1 MKLIKL
7 NQLRGDEMKKII
19 SFLLIL
25 VFVISEGSIIFANTN
40 KEAKL
45 DIASKS
51 AILIDASTGKVLY
64 EKNSHDKLPPASVTK
79 IMTLLLICEALE
91 EGKIKETDQV
101 QISENA
107 ASMGGSQ
114 IFLEPGEIQNVDT
127 LVKSIAVA
135 SANDACVAMAEYI
148 GGSVEEFVS
157 LMNKRAKE
165 LGMNDTNFVNTNGLP
180 VDNHYTSAY
189 DISLMSKEL
198 LTHKKISK
206 YLTTWMDE
214 VVVGKKQAKIGIS
227 NTNKLVK
234 HYEGATGVKTGFT
247 QQAKYCLSASAMRNN
262 THLIA
267 VTLCAETSPIRFKD
281 ATNLLNY
288 GFANYE
294 SVKIC
299 GANDKVATVKF
310 EKGEKE
316 NVDLVAKNDL
326 SVLINKG
333 DKKDFKK
340 KVEIKQDLKLPI
352 KKNTELGV
360 VKVYRGKELVG
371 ETKIINNEDINKA
384 SYLQM
389 LRRIVDDLL

>member
-1 MKLIKL
+1 
-7 NQLRGDEMKKII
+7 MKKFI
-19 SFLLIL
+19 SFLLAL
-25 VFVISEGSIIFANTN
+25 VIVISQGNFIFANT

-51 AILIDASTGKVLY
+51 AVLMDASTGKVLY
-64 EKNSHDKLPPASVTK
+64 EKNPHEKLPPASVTK

-91 EGKIKETDQV
+91 DGKIKEEDDV

-114 IFLEPGEIQNVDT
+114 IFLEPGEIQKVDT

-135 SANDACVAMAEYI
+135 SANDACVAMAEYV
-148 GGSVEEFVS
+148 GGSMEEFVD

-165 LGMNDTNFVNTNGLP
+165 LGMKDTNFVNTNGLP

-189 DISLMSKEL
+189 DIALMSKEL
-198 LTHKKISK
+198 LSHKKISK
-206 YLTTWMDE
+206 YLTIWMDE

-234 HYEGATGVKTGFT
+234 HYTGATGVKTGFT

-299 GANDKVATVKF
+299 GAKDKVATVKF

-316 NVDLVAKNDL
+316 NVDLVAKDDL
-326 SVLINKG
+326 SVLIKKG
-333 DKKDFKK
+333 DKKDFQK

-352 KKNTELGV
+352 KKNTDLGV

-389 LRRIVDDLL
+389 LRRVVDNLL

>member
-1 MKLIKL
+1 MK
-7 NQLRGDEMKKII
+7 RFT
-19 SFLLIL
+19 SFLLALTIIVGQISI
-25 VFVISEGSIIFANTN
+25 VFADT

-45 DIASKS
+45 DISSKS
-51 AILIDASTGKVLY
+51 AVLMDASTGKVLY
-64 EKNSHDKLPPASVTK
+64 EKNSHEKLPPASVTK
-79 IMTLLLICEALE
+79 VMTMLLICEALE
-91 EGKIKETDQV
+91 SGKIKEDDDV
-101 QISENA
+101 QISEVA
-107 ASMGGSQ
+107 SSMGGSQ
-114 IFLEPGEIQNVDT
+114 IFLEPGEIQKVDT
-127 LVKSIAVA
+127 LLKSIAVA
-135 SANDACVAMAEYI
+135 SANDACVAMAEYV
-148 GGSVEEFVS
+148 GGSVEEFVV

-189 DISLMSKEL
+189 DIALMSKEL
-198 LTHKKISK
+198 LKHKKISK

-234 HYEGATGVKTGFT
+234 HYQGATGVKTGFT
-247 QQAKYCLSASAMRNN
+247 QQAKYCLSASALRNN

-316 NVDLVAKNDL
+316 NVDLVAKDDL
-326 SVLINKG
+326 SVLIKKG
-333 DKKDFKK
+333 DKKDFTK
-340 KVEIKQDLKLPI
+340 KVQIKEDLKLPI

-360 VKVYRGKELVG
+360 VKVYRGDELVG
-371 ETKIINNEDINKA
+371 ESKIINTEDINKA

-389 LRRIVDDLL
+389 LRRIVDNLL

>member
-1 MKLIKL
+1 
-7 NQLRGDEMKKII
+7 MKKFI
-19 SFLLIL
+19 SFLLAL
-25 VFVISEGSIIFANTN
+25 VIVISQGNFIFANT

-51 AILIDASTGKVLY
+51 AVLMDASTGKVLY
-64 EKNSHDKLPPASVTK
+64 EKNPHEKLPPASVTK

-91 EGKIKETDQV
+91 DGKIKEEDDV

-114 IFLEPGEIQNVDT
+114 IFLEPGEIQKVDT

-135 SANDACVAMAEYI
+135 SANDACVAMAEYV
-148 GGSVEEFVS
+148 GGSMEEFVE

-189 DISLMSKEL
+189 DIALMSKEL
-198 LTHKKISK
+198 LSHKKISK
-206 YLTTWMDE
+206 YLTTWMDD

-234 HYEGATGVKTGFT
+234 HYSGATGVKTGFT
-247 QQAKYCLSASAMRNN
+247 QQAKYCLSASALRNN

-299 GANDKVATVKF
+299 GAKDKVATVKF

-316 NVDLVAKNDL
+316 NVDLVAKDDL
-326 SVLINKG
+326 SVLIKKG
-333 DKKDFKK
+333 DKKDFQK

-360 VKVYRGKELVG
+360 VKVYRGKELLG

-389 LRRIVDDLL
+389 LRRIVDNLL

>member
-1 MKLIKL
+1 MKRFTSLL
-7 NQLRGDEMKKII
+7 LALTII
-19 SFLLIL
+19 VGQISI
-25 VFVISEGSIIFANTN
+25 VFADT

-45 DIASKS
+45 DISSKS
-51 AILIDASTGKVLY
+51 AVLMDASTGKILY
-64 EKNSHDKLPPASVTK
+64 EKNSHEKLPPASVTK
-79 IMTLLLICEALE
+79 VMTMLLICEALE
-91 EGKIKETDQV
+91 SGKIKEDDDV
-101 QISENA
+101 QISEVA
-107 ASMGGSQ
+107 SSMGGSQ
-114 IFLEPGEIQNVDT
+114 IFLEPGEIQKVDT
-127 LVKSIAVA
+127 LLKSIAVA
-135 SANDACVAMAEYI
+135 SANDACVAMAEYV
-148 GGSVEEFVS
+148 GGSVEEFVV

-189 DISLMSKEL
+189 DIALMSKEL
-198 LTHKKISK
+198 LKHKKISK

-234 HYEGATGVKTGFT
+234 HYQGATGVKTGFT
-247 QQAKYCLSASAMRNN
+247 QQAKYCLSASALRNN

-316 NVDLVAKNDL
+316 NVDLVAKDDL
-326 SVLINKG
+326 SVLIKKG
-333 DKKDFKK
+333 DKKDFTK
-340 KVEIKQDLKLPI
+340 KVQIKDDLKLPI

-360 VKVYRGKELVG
+360 VKVYRGDELVG
-371 ETKIINNEDINKA
+371 ESKIINTEDINKA

-389 LRRIVDDLL
+389 LRRIVDNLL

>member
-1 MKLIKL
+1 
-7 NQLRGDEMKKII
+7 MKKFI
-19 SFLLIL
+19 SFLLVL
-25 VFVISEGSIIFANTN
+25 VFAISQGSVIFANTQD
-40 KEAKL
+40 AKL
-45 DIASKS
+45 DIVSKS
-51 AILIDASTGKVLY
+51 AILMDASTGKILY

-79 IMTLLLICEALE
+79 VMTMLLICEALE
-91 EGKIKETDQV
+91 DGKIKESDDV
-101 QISENA
+101 QISEVA

-114 IFLEPGEIQNVDT
+114 IFLEPGEIQKVDT
-127 LVKSIAVA
+127 LLKSIAVA

-148 GGSVEEFVS
+148 GGSVEEFVV

-189 DISLMSKEL
+189 DIALMSKEL

-234 HYEGATGVKTGFT
+234 HYTGATGVKTGFT
-247 QQAKYCLSASAMRNN
+247 QQAKYCLSASAIRNN

-281 ATNLLNY
+281 ATSLLNY

-316 NVDLVAKNDL
+316 NVDLVAKDNL
-326 SVLINKG
+326 NVLIKKG
-333 DKKDFKK
+333 DKKDFQK

-371 ETKIINNEDINKA
+371 ETKIINSEDINKA

-389 LRRIVDDLL
+389 LRRVVDNLL

>member
-1 MKLIKL
+1 MK
-7 NQLRGDEMKKII
+7 RFT
-19 SFLLIL
+19 SFLLALTIIVGQISI
-25 VFVISEGSIIFANTN
+25 VFADT

-45 DIASKS
+45 DISSKS
-51 AILIDASTGKVLY
+51 AVLMDASTGKILY
-64 EKNSHDKLPPASVTK
+64 EKNSHEKLPPASVTK
-79 IMTLLLICEALE
+79 VMTMLLICEALE
-91 EGKIKETDQV
+91 SGKIKEDDDV
-101 QISENA
+101 QISEVA
-107 ASMGGSQ
+107 SSMGGSQ
-114 IFLEPGEIQNVDT
+114 IFLEPGEIQKVDT
-127 LVKSIAVA
+127 LLKSIAVA
-135 SANDACVAMAEYI
+135 SANDACVAMAEYV
-148 GGSVEEFVS
+148 GGSVEEFVV

-189 DISLMSKEL
+189 DIALMSKEL
-198 LTHKKISK
+198 LKHKKISK

-214 VVVGKKQAKIGIS
+214 VVVGQKQAKIGIS

-234 HYEGATGVKTGFT
+234 HYQGATGVKTGFT
-247 QQAKYCLSASAMRNN
+247 QQAKYCLSASALRNN

-316 NVDLVAKNDL
+316 NVDLVAKDDL
-326 SVLINKG
+326 SVLIKKG
-333 DKKDFKK
+333 DKKDFTK
-340 KVEIKQDLKLPI
+340 KVQIKEDLKLPI

-360 VKVYRGKELVG
+360 VKVYRGDELVG
-371 ETKIINNEDINKA
+371 ESKIINTEDINKA

-389 LRRIVDDLL
+389 LRRIVDNLL

>member
-1 MKLIKL
+1 MK
-7 NQLRGDEMKKII
+7 RFT
-19 SFLLIL
+19 SFLLALTIIVGQISI
-25 VFVISEGSIIFANTN
+25 VFADT

-45 DIASKS
+45 DISSKS
-51 AILIDASTGKVLY
+51 AVLMDASTGKILY
-64 EKNSHDKLPPASVTK
+64 EKNSHEKLPPASVTK
-79 IMTLLLICEALE
+79 VMTMLLICEALE
-91 EGKIKETDQV
+91 SGKIKEDDDV
-101 QISENA
+101 QISEVA
-107 ASMGGSQ
+107 SSMGGSQ
-114 IFLEPGEIQNVDT
+114 IFLEPGEIQKVDT
-127 LVKSIAVA
+127 LLKSIAVA
-135 SANDACVAMAEYI
+135 SANDACVAMAEYV
-148 GGSVEEFVS
+148 GGSVEEFVV

-189 DISLMSKEL
+189 DIALMSKEL
-198 LTHKKISK
+198 LKHKKISK

-234 HYEGATGVKTGFT
+234 HYQGATGVKTGFT
-247 QQAKYCLSASAMRNN
+247 QQAKYCLSASALRNN

-316 NVDLVAKNDL
+316 NVDLVEKDDL
-326 SVLINKG
+326 SVLIKKG
-333 DKKDFKK
+333 DKKDFTK
-340 KVEIKQDLKLPI
+340 KVQIKDDLKLPI

-360 VKVYRGKELVG
+360 VKVYRGDELVG
-371 ETKIINNEDINKA
+371 ESKIINTEDINKA

-389 LRRIVDDLL
+389 LRRIVDNLL

>member
-1 MKLIKL
+1 MK
-7 NQLRGDEMKKII
+7 RFT
-19 SFLLIL
+19 SFLLALTIIVGQISI
-25 VFVISEGSIIFANTN
+25 VFADT

-45 DIASKS
+45 DISSKS
-51 AILIDASTGKVLY
+51 AVLMDASTGKILY
-64 EKNSHDKLPPASVTK
+64 EKNSHEKLPPASVTK
-79 IMTLLLICEALE
+79 VMTMLLICEALE
-91 EGKIKETDQV
+91 SGKIKEDDDV
-101 QISENA
+101 QISEVA
-107 ASMGGSQ
+107 SSMGGSQ
-114 IFLEPGEIQNVDT
+114 IFLEPGEIQKVDT
-127 LVKSIAVA
+127 LLKSIAVA
-135 SANDACVAMAEYI
+135 SANDACVAMAEYV
-148 GGSVEEFVS
+148 GGSVEEFVV

-189 DISLMSKEL
+189 DIALMSKEL
-198 LTHKKISK
+198 LKHKKISK

-234 HYEGATGVKTGFT
+234 HYQGATGVKTGFT
-247 QQAKYCLSASAMRNN
+247 QQAKYCLSASALRNN

-316 NVDLVAKNDL
+316 NVDLVAKDDL
-326 SVLINKG
+326 SVLIKKG
-333 DKKDFKK
+333 DKKDFTK
-340 KVEIKQDLKLPI
+340 KVQIKDDLKLPI
-352 KKNTELGV
+352 EKNTELGV
-360 VKVYRGKELVG
+360 VKVYRGDELVG
-371 ETKIINNEDINKA
+371 ESKIINTEDINKA

-389 LRRIVDDLL
+389 LRRIVDNLL

>member
-1 MKLIKL
+1 
-7 NQLRGDEMKKII
+7 MKKFI
-19 SFLLIL
+19 SFLLAL
-25 VFVISEGSIIFANTN
+25 VIVISQGNFIFANT

-51 AILIDASTGKVLY
+51 AVLMDASTGKVLY
-64 EKNSHDKLPPASVTK
+64 EKNPHEKLPPASVTK

-91 EGKIKETDQV
+91 DGKIKEEDDV

-114 IFLEPGEIQNVDT
+114 IFLEPGEIQKVDT

-135 SANDACVAMAEYI
+135 SANDACVAMAEYV
-148 GGSVEEFVS
+148 GGSMEEFVE

-189 DISLMSKEL
+189 DIALMSKEL
-198 LTHKKISK
+198 LSHKKISK
-206 YLTTWMDE
+206 YLTTWMDD

-234 HYEGATGVKTGFT
+234 HYSGATGVKTGFT
-247 QQAKYCLSASAMRNN
+247 QQAKYCLSASALRNN

-299 GANDKVATVKF
+299 GAKDKVATVKF

-316 NVDLVAKNDL
+316 NVDLVAKDDL
-326 SVLINKG
+326 SVLIKKG
-333 DKKDFKK
+333 DKKDFQK

-389 LRRIVDDLL
+389 LRRVVDNLL

>member
-1 MKLIKL
+1 
-7 NQLRGDEMKKII
+7 MKKFI
-19 SFLLIL
+19 SFLLALFIAITQ
-25 VFVISEGSIIFANTN
+25 VSIIFADTE
-40 KEAKL
+40 EAKL
-45 DIASKS
+45 DIVSKS
-51 AILIDASTGKVLY
+51 AVLMDASTGKILY
-64 EKNSHDKLPPASVTK
+64 EKNSHEKLPPASVTK
-79 IMTLLLICEALE
+79 VMTMLLICEALE
-91 EGKIKETDQV
+91 SGKIKEDDDV
-101 QISENA
+101 QISETA

-114 IFLEPGEIQNVDT
+114 IFLEPGEIQKVDT
-127 LVKSIAVA
+127 LLKSIAVA
-135 SANDACVAMAEYI
+135 SANDACVAMAEYV
-148 GGSVEEFVS
+148 GGSVEEFVV

-189 DISLMSKEL
+189 DIALMSKEL
-198 LTHKKISK
+198 LRHKKISK

-234 HYEGATGVKTGFT
+234 HYTGATGVKTGFT
-247 QQAKYCLSASAMRNN
+247 QQAKYCLSASALRNN

-281 ATNLLNY
+281 ATSLLYY

-294 SVKIC
+294 TVKIC
-299 GANDKVATVKF
+299 GANDKIATVKF

-316 NVDLVAKNDL
+316 NVDLVAKDDL
-326 SVLINKG
+326 CVLIKKG
-333 DKKDFKK
+333 GNKDFKK
-340 KVEIKQDLKLPI
+340 KVTIKQDLKLPI
-352 KKNTELGV
+352 EKNTELGV

-371 ETKIINNEDINKA
+371 ETKIINTEDINKA

-389 LRRIVDDLL
+389 LKRVVENIL

>member
-1 MKLIKL
+1 
-7 NQLRGDEMKKII
+7 MKKFI
-19 SFLLIL
+19 SFLLALFIAITQ
-25 VFVISEGSIIFANTN
+25 VSIIFADTE
-40 KEAKL
+40 EAKL
-45 DIASKS
+45 DIVSKS
-51 AILIDASTGKVLY
+51 AVLMDASTGKILY
-64 EKNSHDKLPPASVTK
+64 EKNSHEKLPPASVTK
-79 IMTLLLICEALE
+79 VMTMLLICEALE
-91 EGKIKETDQV
+91 SGKIKEDDDV
-101 QISENA
+101 QISETA

-114 IFLEPGEIQNVDT
+114 IFLEPGEIQKVDT
-127 LVKSIAVA
+127 LLKSIAVA
-135 SANDACVAMAEYI
+135 SANDACVAMAEYV
-148 GGSVEEFVS
+148 GGSVEEFVV

-189 DISLMSKEL
+189 DIALMSKEL
-198 LTHKKISK
+198 LRHKKISK

-234 HYEGATGVKTGFT
+234 HYTGATGVKTGFT
-247 QQAKYCLSASAMRNN
+247 QQAKYCLSASALRNN

-281 ATNLLNY
+281 ATSLLNY

-294 SVKIC
+294 TVKIC
-299 GANDKVATVKF
+299 GANEKIATVKF

-316 NVDLVAKNDL
+316 NVDLVANDDL
-326 SVLINKG
+326 CVLIKKG
-333 DKKDFKK
+333 GNKDFKK
-340 KVEIKQDLKLPI
+340 KVTIKQDLKLPI
-352 KKNTELGV
+352 EKNTELGV

-371 ETKIINNEDINKA
+371 ETKIINTEDINKA

-389 LRRIVDDLL
+389 LKRVVGNIL

>member
-1 MKLIKL
+1 MK
-7 NQLRGDEMKKII
+7 RFT
-19 SFLLIL
+19 SFLLALTIIVGQISI
-25 VFVISEGSIIFANTN
+25 VFADT

-45 DIASKS
+45 DISSKS
-51 AILIDASTGKVLY
+51 AVLMDASTGKILY
-64 EKNSHDKLPPASVTK
+64 EKNSHEKLPPASVTK
-79 IMTLLLICEALE
+79 VMTMLLICEALE
-91 EGKIKETDQV
+91 SGKIKEDDDV
-101 QISENA
+101 QISEVA
-107 ASMGGSQ
+107 SSMGGSQ
-114 IFLEPGEIQNVDT
+114 IFLEPGEIQKVDT
-127 LVKSIAVA
+127 LLKSIAVA
-135 SANDACVAMAEYI
+135 SANDACVAMAEYV
-148 GGSVEEFVS
+148 GGSVEEFVV

-189 DISLMSKEL
+189 DIALMSKEL
-198 LTHKKISK
+198 LKHKKISK

-234 HYEGATGVKTGFT
+234 HYQGATGVKTGFT
-247 QQAKYCLSASAMRNN
+247 QQAKYCLSASALRNN

-299 GANDKVATVKF
+299 RANDKVATVKF

-316 NVDLVAKNDL
+316 NVDLVAKDDL
-326 SVLINKG
+326 SVLIKKG
-333 DKKDFKK
+333 DKKDFTK
-340 KVEIKQDLKLPI
+340 KVQIKEDLKLPI

-360 VKVYRGKELVG
+360 VKVYRGDELVG
-371 ETKIINNEDINKA
+371 ESKIINTEDINKA

-389 LRRIVDDLL
+389 LRRIVDNLL

>member
-1 MKLIKL
+1 
-7 NQLRGDEMKKII
+7 MKKFI
-19 SFLLIL
+19 SFLLAL
-25 VFVISEGSIIFANTN
+25 VIVISQGNFIFANT

-51 AILIDASTGKVLY
+51 AVLMDASTGKVLY
-64 EKNSHDKLPPASVTK
+64 EKNPHEKLPPASVTK

-91 EGKIKETDQV
+91 DGKIKEEDDV

-114 IFLEPGEIQNVDT
+114 IFLEPGEIQKVDT

-135 SANDACVAMAEYI
+135 SANDACVAMAEYV
-148 GGSVEEFVS
+148 GGSMEEFVE

-189 DISLMSKEL
+189 DIALMSKEL
-198 LTHKKISK
+198 LSHKKISK

-234 HYEGATGVKTGFT
+234 HYSGATGVKTGFT
-247 QQAKYCLSASAMRNN
+247 QQAKYCLSASALRNN

-299 GANDKVATVKF
+299 GAKDKVATVKF

-316 NVDLVAKNDL
+316 NVDLVAKEDL
-326 SVLINKG
+326 SVLIKKG
-333 DKKDFKK
+333 DKKDFQK

-389 LRRIVDDLL
+389 LRRIVDNLL

>member
-1 MKLIKL
+1 
-7 NQLRGDEMKKII
+7 MKKFI
-19 SFLLIL
+19 SFLLVLLIAITQ
-25 VFVISEGSIIFANTN
+25 VNIIFADTE
-40 KEAKL
+40 EAKL
-45 DIASKS
+45 DIVSKS
-51 AILIDASTGKVLY
+51 AILMDASTGKILY
-64 EKNSHDKLPPASVTK
+64 EKNSHEKLPPASVTK
-79 IMTLLLICEALE
+79 VMTMLLICEALE
-91 EGKIKETDQV
+91 SGKIKEDDDV
-101 QISENA
+101 QISETA

-114 IFLEPGEIQNVDT
+114 IFLEPGEIQKVDT
-127 LVKSIAVA
+127 LLKSIAVA
-135 SANDACVAMAEYI
+135 SANDACVAMAEYV
-148 GGSVEEFVS
+148 GGSVEEFVV

-189 DISLMSKEL
+189 DIALMSKEL
-198 LTHKKISK
+198 LRHKKISK

-234 HYEGATGVKTGFT
+234 HYTGATGVKTGFT
-247 QQAKYCLSASAMRNN
+247 QQAKYCLSASALRNN

-281 ATNLLNY
+281 ATSLLNY

-294 SVKIC
+294 TVKIC
-299 GANDKVATVKF
+299 GANEKIATVKF

-316 NVDLVAKNDL
+316 NVDLVAKDDL
-326 SVLINKG
+326 CVLIKKG
-333 DKKDFKK
+333 GNKDFKK
-340 KVEIKQDLKLPI
+340 KVTIKQDLKLPI
-352 KKNTELGV
+352 EKNTELGV

-371 ETKIINNEDINKA
+371 ETKIINTEDINKA

-389 LRRIVDDLL
+389 LKRVVENIL

>member
-1 MKLIKL
+1 MK
-7 NQLRGDEMKKII
+7 RFT
-19 SFLLIL
+19 SFLLALTIIVGQISI
-25 VFVISEGSIIFANTN
+25 VFADI

-45 DIASKS
+45 DISSKS
-51 AILIDASTGKVLY
+51 AVLMDASTGKILY
-64 EKNSHDKLPPASVTK
+64 EKNSYEKLPPASVTK
-79 IMTLLLICEALE
+79 VMTMLLICEALE
-91 EGKIKETDQV
+91 SGKIKEDDDV
-101 QISENA
+101 QISEVA
-107 ASMGGSQ
+107 SSMGGSQ
-114 IFLEPGEIQNVDT
+114 IFLEPGEIQKVDT
-127 LVKSIAVA
+127 LLKSIAVA
-135 SANDACVAMAEYI
+135 SANDACVAMAEYV
-148 GGSVEEFVS
+148 GGSVEEFVV

-189 DISLMSKEL
+189 DIALMSKEL
-198 LTHKKISK
+198 LKHKKISK

-234 HYEGATGVKTGFT
+234 HYQGATGVKTGFT
-247 QQAKYCLSASAMRNN
+247 QQAKYCLSASALRNN

-316 NVDLVAKNDL
+316 NVDLVAKDDL
-326 SVLINKG
+326 SVLIKKG
-333 DKKDFKK
+333 DKKDFTK
-340 KVEIKQDLKLPI
+340 KVQIKDDLKLPI

-360 VKVYRGKELVG
+360 VKVYRGDELVG
-371 ETKIINNEDINKA
+371 ESKIINTEDINKA

-389 LRRIVDDLL
+389 LRRIVDNLL

>member
-1 MKLIKL
+1 MK
-7 NQLRGDEMKKII
+7 RFT
-19 SFLLIL
+19 SFLLALTIIVGQISI
-25 VFVISEGSIIFANTN
+25 VFADT

-45 DIASKS
+45 DISSKS
-51 AILIDASTGKVLY
+51 AVLMDASTGKILY
-64 EKNSHDKLPPASVTK
+64 EKNSHEKLPPASVTK
-79 IMTLLLICEALE
+79 VMTMLLICEALE
-91 EGKIKETDQV
+91 SGKIKEDDDV
-101 QISENA
+101 QISEVA
-107 ASMGGSQ
+107 SSMGGSQ
-114 IFLEPGEIQNVDT
+114 IFLEPGEIQKVDT
-127 LVKSIAVA
+127 LLKSIAVA
-135 SANDACVAMAEYI
+135 SANDACVAMAEYV
-148 GGSVEEFVS
+148 GGSVEEFVV

-180 VDNHYTSAY
+180 VDNHYTSAF
-189 DISLMSKEL
+189 DIALMSKEL
-198 LTHKKISK
+198 LKHKKISK

-234 HYEGATGVKTGFT
+234 HYQGATGVKTGFT
-247 QQAKYCLSASAMRNN
+247 QQAKYCLSASALRNN

-316 NVDLVAKNDL
+316 NVDLVAKDDL
-326 SVLINKG
+326 SVLIKKG
-333 DKKDFKK
+333 DKKDFTK
-340 KVEIKQDLKLPI
+340 KVQIKDDLKLPI

-360 VKVYRGKELVG
+360 VKVYRGDELVG
-371 ETKIINNEDINKA
+371 ESKIINTEDINKA

-389 LRRIVDDLL
+389 LRRIVDNLL

>member
-1 MKLIKL
+1 MK
-7 NQLRGDEMKKII
+7 RFT
-19 SFLLIL
+19 SFLLALTIIVGQISI
-25 VFVISEGSIIFANTN
+25 VFADT

-45 DIASKS
+45 DISSKS
-51 AILIDASTGKVLY
+51 AVLMDASTGKILY
-64 EKNSHDKLPPASVTK
+64 EKNSHEKLPPASVTK
-79 IMTLLLICEALE
+79 VMTMLLICEALE
-91 EGKIKETDQV
+91 SGKIKEDDDV
-101 QISENA
+101 QISEVA
-107 ASMGGSQ
+107 SSMGGSQ
-114 IFLEPGEIQNVDT
+114 IFLEPGEIQKVDT
-127 LVKSIAVA
+127 LLKSIAVA
-135 SANDACVAMAEYI
+135 SANDACVAMAEYV
-148 GGSVEEFVS
+148 GGSVEEFVV

-189 DISLMSKEL
+189 DIALMSKEL
-198 LTHKKISK
+198 LKHKKISK

-234 HYEGATGVKTGFT
+234 HYQGATGVKTGFT
-247 QQAKYCLSASAMRNN
+247 QQAKYCLSASALRNN

-316 NVDLVAKNDL
+316 NVDLVAKDDL
-326 SVLINKG
+326 SVLIKKG
-333 DKKDFKK
+333 DKKDFTK
-340 KVEIKQDLKLPI
+340 KVQIKDDLKLPI

-360 VKVYRGKELVG
+360 VKVYRGDELVG
-371 ETKIINNEDINKA
+371 ESKIINTEDINKA

-389 LRRIVDDLL
+389 LRRIVDNLL

>member
-1 MKLIKL
+1 
-7 NQLRGDEMKKII
+7 MKKFI
-19 SFLLIL
+19 SFLIALI
-25 VFVISEGSIIFANTN
+25 FTMNQGSVIFANTQD
-40 KEAKL
+40 AKL

-51 AILIDASTGKVLY
+51 AILMDASTGTVLY
-64 EKNSHDKLPPASVTK
+64 EKNCHEKLPPASVTK
-79 IMTLLLICEALE
+79 IMTMLLICEALE
-91 EGKIKETDQV
+91 NNKIKEDDDV

-114 IFLEPGEIQNVDT
+114 IFLEPGEIQKVDT
-127 LVKSIAVA
+127 LLKSIAVA
-135 SANDACVAMAEYI
+135 SANDACVAMAEYV
-148 GGSVEEFVS
+148 GGSVEEFVV
-157 LMNKRAKE
+157 LMNNRAKE

-189 DISLMSKEL
+189 DIALMSKEL
-198 LTHKKISK
+198 LSHKKISK
-206 YLTTWMDE
+206 YLTTWMDD

-234 HYEGATGVKTGFT
+234 HYAGATGVKTGFT
-247 QQAKYCLSASAMRNN
+247 QQAKYCLSASALRNN

-299 GANDKVATVKF
+299 GANDKVATVQFK
-310 EKGEKE
+310 KGEKE
-316 NVDLVAKNDL
+316 NVDLVAKDDL
-326 SVLINKG
+326 SVLIKKG
-333 DKKDFKK
+333 DKKDFQR
-340 KVEIKQDLKLPI
+340 KVEIKEDLKLPI

-360 VKVYRGKELVG
+360 VKVYRGKELIG

-389 LRRIVDDLL
+389 LRKIVDNLL

>member
-1 MKLIKL
+1 
-7 NQLRGDEMKKII
+7 MKKFI
-19 SFLLIL
+19 SFLLVL
-25 VFVISEGSIIFANTN
+25 VFAISQGSVIFANTQD
-40 KEAKL
+40 AKL
-45 DIASKS
+45 DIVSKS
-51 AILIDASTGKVLY
+51 AILMDASTGKILY

-79 IMTLLLICEALE
+79 VMTMLLICEALE
-91 EGKIKETDQV
+91 DGKIKESDDVQV
-101 QISENA
+101 SEVA

-114 IFLEPGEIQNVDT
+114 IFLEPGEIQKVDT
-127 LVKSIAVA
+127 LLKSIAVA

-148 GGSVEEFVS
+148 GGSVEEFVV

-189 DISLMSKEL
+189 DIALMSKEL

-234 HYEGATGVKTGFT
+234 HYTGATGVKTGFT
-247 QQAKYCLSASAMRNN
+247 QQAKYCLSASAIRNN

-281 ATNLLNY
+281 ATSLLNY

-316 NVDLVAKNDL
+316 NVDLVAKDNL
-326 SVLINKG
+326 NVLIKKG
-333 DKKDFKK
+333 DKKDFQK

-371 ETKIINNEDINKA
+371 ETKIINSEDINKA

-389 LRRIVDDLL
+389 LRRVVDNLL

>member
-1 MKLIKL
+1 MK
-7 NQLRGDEMKKII
+7 RFT
-19 SFLLIL
+19 SFLLALTII
-25 VFVISEGSIIFANTN
+25 VGQISIVFANT

-45 DIASKS
+45 DISSKS
-51 AILIDASTGKVLY
+51 AVLMDASTGKILY
-64 EKNSHDKLPPASVTK
+64 EKNSHEKLPPASVTK
-79 IMTLLLICEALE
+79 VMTMLLICEALE
-91 EGKIKETDQV
+91 SGKIKEDDDV
-101 QISENA
+101 QISEVA
-107 ASMGGSQ
+107 SSMGGSQ
-114 IFLEPGEIQNVDT
+114 IFLEPGEIQKVDT
-127 LVKSIAVA
+127 LLKSIAVA
-135 SANDACVAMAEYI
+135 SANDACVAMAEYV
-148 GGSVEEFVS
+148 GGSVEEFVV

-189 DISLMSKEL
+189 DIALMSKEL
-198 LTHKKISK
+198 LKHKKISK

-234 HYEGATGVKTGFT
+234 HYQGATGVKTGFT
-247 QQAKYCLSASAMRNN
+247 QQAKYCLSASALRNN

-316 NVDLVAKNDL
+316 NVDLVAKDDL
-326 SVLINKG
+326 SVLIKKG
-333 DKKDFKK
+333 DKKDFTK
-340 KVEIKQDLKLPI
+340 KVQIKDDLKLPI

-360 VKVYRGKELVG
+360 VKVYRGDELVG
-371 ETKIINNEDINKA
+371 ESKIINTEDINKA

-389 LRRIVDDLL
+389 LRRIVDNLL

>member
-1 MKLIKL
+1 
-7 NQLRGDEMKKII
+7 MKKFI
-19 SFLLIL
+19 SFIL
-25 VFVISEGSIIFANTN
+25 VLVFTISQGSVIFANN
-40 KEAKL
+40 QDSKL
-45 DIASKS
+45 DIVSKS
-51 AILIDASTGKVLY
+51 AILMDASTGKVLY

-79 IMTLLLICEALE
+79 VMTMLLICEALE
-91 EGKIKETDQV
+91 NGKIKEDDDVQV
-101 QISENA
+101 SEVA

-114 IFLEPGEIQNVDT
+114 VFLEPGEIQKVDT
-127 LVKSIAVA
+127 LLKSIAVA

-148 GGSVEEFVS
+148 GGSVEEFVV

-189 DISLMSKEL
+189 DIALMSREL

-227 NTNKLVK
+227 NTNKLIK
-234 HYEGATGVKTGFT
+234 HYTGATGVKTGFT
-247 QQAKYCLSASAMRNN
+247 QQAKYCVSASAIRNN

-294 SVKIC
+294 SVKVC

-316 NVDLVAKNDL
+316 NVDLVAKDNL
-326 SVLINKG
+326 SVLIKKG
-333 DKKDFKK
+333 SKKDFQK
-340 KVEIKQDLKLPI
+340 KVEIKKDLTLPI

-360 VKVYRGKELVG
+360 VKVYRDKELVG
-371 ETKIINNEDINKA
+371 QTKIINNEDINKA

-389 LRRIVDDLL
+389 LRRVVENLL

>member
-1 MKLIKL
+1 MK
-7 NQLRGDEMKKII
+7 RFT
-19 SFLLIL
+19 SFLLALTIIVGQISI
-25 VFVISEGSIIFANTN
+25 VFADT

-45 DIASKS
+45 DISSKS
-51 AILIDASTGKVLY
+51 AVLMDASTGKILY
-64 EKNSHDKLPPASVTK
+64 EKNSHEKLPPASVTK
-79 IMTLLLICEALE
+79 VMTMLLICEALE
-91 EGKIKETDQV
+91 SGKIKEDDDV
-101 QISENA
+101 QISEVA
-107 ASMGGSQ
+107 SSMGGSQ
-114 IFLEPGEIQNVDT
+114 IFLEPGEIQKVDT
-127 LVKSIAVA
+127 LLKSIAVA
-135 SANDACVAMAEYI
+135 SANDACVAMAEYV
-148 GGSVEEFVS
+148 GGSVEEFVV

-189 DISLMSKEL
+189 DIALMSKEL
-198 LTHKKISK
+198 LKHKKISK

-234 HYEGATGVKTGFT
+234 HYQGATGVKTGFT
-247 QQAKYCLSASAMRNN
+247 QQAKYCLSASALRNN

-294 SVKIC
+294 RVKIC

-316 NVDLVAKNDL
+316 NVDLVAKDDL
-326 SVLINKG
+326 SVLIKKG
-333 DKKDFKK
+333 DKKDFTK
-340 KVEIKQDLKLPI
+340 KVQIKEDLKLPI

-360 VKVYRGKELVG
+360 VKVYRGDELVG
-371 ETKIINNEDINKA
+371 ESKIINTEDINKA

-389 LRRIVDDLL
+389 LRRIVDNLL

>member
-1 MKLIKL
+1 MK
-7 NQLRGDEMKKII
+7 RFT
-19 SFLLIL
+19 SFLLALTIIVGQISI
-25 VFVISEGSIIFANTN
+25 VFADT

-45 DIASKS
+45 DISSKS
-51 AILIDASTGKVLY
+51 AVLMDASTGKILY
-64 EKNSHDKLPPASVTK
+64 EKNSHEKLPPASVIK
-79 IMTLLLICEALE
+79 VMTMPLICEALE
-91 EGKIKETDQV
+91 SGKIKEDDDV
-101 QISENA
+101 QISEVA
-107 ASMGGSQ
+107 SSMGGSQ
-114 IFLEPGEIQNVDT
+114 IFLEPGEIQKVDT
-127 LVKSIAVA
+127 LLKSIAVA
-135 SANDACVAMAEYI
+135 SANDACVAMAEYV
-148 GGSVEEFVS
+148 GGSVEEFVV

-189 DISLMSKEL
+189 DIALMSKEL
-198 LTHKKISK
+198 LKHKKISK

-234 HYEGATGVKTGFT
+234 HYQGATGVKTGFT
-247 QQAKYCLSASAMRNN
+247 QQAKYCLSASALRNN

-316 NVDLVAKNDL
+316 NVDLVAKDDL
-326 SVLINKG
+326 SVLIKKG
-333 DKKDFKK
+333 DKKDFTK
-340 KVEIKQDLKLPI
+340 KVQIKDDLKLPI

-360 VKVYRGKELVG
+360 VKVYRGDELVG
-371 ETKIINNEDINKA
+371 ESKIINTEDINKA

-389 LRRIVDDLL
+389 LRRIVDNLL

>member
-1 MKLIKL
+1 
-7 NQLRGDEMKKII
+7 MKKFI
-19 SFLLIL
+19 SFLLAL
-25 VFVISEGSIIFANTN
+25 VIVISQGNFVFANT

-51 AILIDASTGKVLY
+51 AVLMDASTGKVLY
-64 EKNSHDKLPPASVTK
+64 EKNSHQKLPPASVTK
-79 IMTLLLICEALE
+79 VMTLLLICEALE
-91 EGKIKETDQV
+91 DGKIKEEDDV

-114 IFLEPGEIQNVDT
+114 IFLEPGEIQKVDT

-135 SANDACVAMAEYI
+135 SANDACVAMAEYV
-148 GGSVEEFVS
+148 GGSMEEFVD

-165 LGMNDTNFVNTNGLP
+165 LGMKDTNFVNTNGLP

-189 DISLMSKEL
+189 DIALMSKEL
-198 LTHKKISK
+198 LSHKKISK

-234 HYEGATGVKTGFT
+234 HYSGATGVKTGFT
-247 QQAKYCLSASAMRNN
+247 QQAKYCLSASALRNN

-299 GANDKVATVKF
+299 GAKDKVATVKF

-316 NVDLVAKNDL
+316 NVDLVAKDDL
-326 SVLINKG
+326 SVLIKKG
-333 DKKDFKK
+333 DKKDFQK

-389 LRRIVDDLL
+389 LRRVVDNLL

>member
-1 MKLIKL
+1 MK
-7 NQLRGDEMKKII
+7 RFT
-19 SFLLIL
+19 SFLLALTIIVGQISI
-25 VFVISEGSIIFANTN
+25 VFADT

-45 DIASKS
+45 DISSKS
-51 AILIDASTGKVLY
+51 AVLMDASTGKILY
-64 EKNSHDKLPPASVTK
+64 EKKSHEKLPPASVTK
-79 IMTLLLICEALE
+79 VMTMLLICEALE
-91 EGKIKETDQV
+91 SGKIKEDDDV
-101 QISENA
+101 QISEVA
-107 ASMGGSQ
+107 SSMGGSQ
-114 IFLEPGEIQNVDT
+114 IFLEPGEIQKVDT
-127 LVKSIAVA
+127 LLKSIAVA
-135 SANDACVAMAEYI
+135 SANDACVAMAEYV
-148 GGSVEEFVS
+148 GGSVEEFVV

-189 DISLMSKEL
+189 DIALMSKEL
-198 LTHKKISK
+198 LKHKKISK

-234 HYEGATGVKTGFT
+234 HYQGATGVKTGFT
-247 QQAKYCLSASAMRNN
+247 QQAKYCLSASALRNN

-316 NVDLVAKNDL
+316 NVDLVAKDDL
-326 SVLINKG
+326 SVLIKKG
-333 DKKDFKK
+333 DKKDFTK
-340 KVEIKQDLKLPI
+340 KVQIKDDLKLPI

-360 VKVYRGKELVG
+360 VKVYRGDELVG
-371 ETKIINNEDINKA
+371 ESKIINTEDINKA

-389 LRRIVDDLL
+389 LRRIVDNLL

>member
-1 MKLIKL
+1 MK
-7 NQLRGDEMKKII
+7 RFT
-19 SFLLIL
+19 SFLLALTIIVGQISI
-25 VFVISEGSIIFANTN
+25 VFADT

-45 DIASKS
+45 DISSKS
-51 AILIDASTGKVLY
+51 AVLMDASTGKILY
-64 EKNSHDKLPPASVTK
+64 EKNSHEKLPPASVTK
-79 IMTLLLICEALE
+79 VMTMLLICEALE
-91 EGKIKETDQV
+91 SGKIKEDDDV
-101 QISENA
+101 QISEVA
-107 ASMGGSQ
+107 SSMGGSQ
-114 IFLEPGEIQNVDT
+114 IFLEPGEIQKVDT
-127 LVKSIAVA
+127 LLKSIAVA
-135 SANDACVAMAEYI
+135 SANDACVAMAEYV
-148 GGSVEEFVS
+148 GGSVEEFVV

-189 DISLMSKEL
+189 DIALMSKEL
-198 LTHKKISK
+198 LKHKKISK

-234 HYEGATGVKTGFT
+234 HYQGATGVKTGFT
-247 QQAKYCLSASAMRNN
+247 QQAKYCLSASALRNN

-267 VTLCAETSPIRFKD
+267 VTLCAETSPIRIKD

-316 NVDLVAKNDL
+316 NVDLVAKDDL
-326 SVLINKG
+326 SVLIKKG
-333 DKKDFKK
+333 DKKDFTK
-340 KVEIKQDLKLPI
+340 KVQIKDDLKLPI

-360 VKVYRGKELVG
+360 VKVYRGDELVG
-371 ETKIINNEDINKA
+371 ESKIINTEDINKA

-389 LRRIVDDLL
+389 LRRIVDNLL